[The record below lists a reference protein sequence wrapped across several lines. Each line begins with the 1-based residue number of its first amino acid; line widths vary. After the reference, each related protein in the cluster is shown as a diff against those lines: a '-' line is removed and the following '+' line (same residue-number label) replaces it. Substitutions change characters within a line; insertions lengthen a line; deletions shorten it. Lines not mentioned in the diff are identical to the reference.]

1 MSERTGDEAQAELRR
16 RFMATLERTQYLP
29 PAAMAQYQATLL
41 EPLLRHAAREVPF
54 YRDGRL
60 EPVLRGGGGLNMER
74 WHDVPV
80 LTREAAR
87 AAGSALHAEQMPEIM
102 GGYVASG
109 TSGSTGSPFRFL
121 FSDIAAVATRCCSL
135 RHYHAHGIPDDAPIA
150 FMRHAER
157 VPTEETALADLPMPR
172 GGRRPAP
179 HFNTSRHD
187 LDPLA
192 WLAGSKA
199 RYLVA
204 YPTYVRDLAR
214 AILSGRASPVPLDR
228 VFAFGEVLTDETR
241 DEIARAF
248 GAVVVDRYA
257 AEETGMLAGEC
268 PDGGRHLQSEI
279 NLVEIV
285 DDDGKPVPAGVE
297 GHVVVTVLYGYAMPL
312 IRYRIGDQASLSPTP
327 CSCGRT
333 LPVLRRVA
341 GRSRD
346 LFRFANGR
354 GVWPFVPFAELRR
367 FIEMRQAQIIQIA
380 LGEIEVHYVPEAGG
394 RLDVEEATRFI
405 CRCLGGDITIRF
417 VARAEIPRLPNGKYM
432 DYISR
437 VPPGTTGE
445 ATP

>member
-1 MSERTGDEAQAELRR
+1 MSVAAANDAAQAELRR
-16 RFMATLERTQYLP
+16 HYLATLARTQYLP
-29 PAAMAQYQATLL
+29 PTAMARYQASLL
-41 EPLLRHAAREVPF
+41 EPLLRHAVAEVPF

-60 EPVLRGGGGLNMER
+60 APVLNGGGGLNMDR
-74 WHDVPV
+74 WHEVPI

-87 AAGSALHAEQMPEIM
+87 AAGAALHAERMPAMM

-121 FSDIAAVATRCCSL
+121 FSDIAAVATQCCLL
-135 RHYHAHGIPDDAPIA
+135 RHYRAHGIPDDAPIA
-150 FMRHAER
+150 FMRHAQSL
-157 VPTEETALADLPMPR
+157 PTEETALADLPMPQED
-172 GGRRPAP
+172 GRPTP

-192 WLAGSKA
+192 WLAAANA

-214 AILSGRASPVPLDR
+214 AILSGRARPVSLER
-228 VFAFGEVLTDETR
+228 VFAFGEVLIDETR

-268 PDGGRHLQSEI
+268 PEGGRHVQSEI

-285 DDDGKPVPAGVE
+285 DGDGKPVPAGVE
-297 GHVVVTVLYGYAMPL
+297 GDVAVTVLYSYAMPL
-312 IRYRIGDQASLSPTP
+312 IRYRIGDRASLSPTP

-333 LPVLRRVA
+333 LPVLGRVA

-354 GVWPFVPFAELRR
+354 GVWPFIPFAELRR
-367 FIEMRQAQIIQIA
+367 FIEMRQAQMIQVA
-380 LGEIEVHYVPEAGG
+380 LGEVEVHYVPEGG
-394 RLDVEEATRFI
+394 GGLDEDGATRFI
-405 CRCLGGDITIRF
+405 CRCLGGEMTIRF
-417 VARAEIPRLPNGKYM
+417 VARTEIPRLPNGKYL

-437 VPPGTTGE
+437 VPLSPP
-445 ATP
+445 AP